1 MEGRG
6 AQEERAAE
14 QARKMGDFVAAKEIQ
29 GLLGAMYSNVVV
41 SRPADVLQFL
51 VDSLD
56 KPDARSAEEK
66 EALLQETFGLVA
78 KERASGDGAMSA
90 AEAVVIVRESDAIV
104 SRFPLHAR
112 AVGESLAAT
121 PEDWGAFRERALDA
135 LGRPAV

>member
-1 MEGRG
+1 MEHT
-6 AQEERAAE
+6 QDVQKRASE
-14 QARKMGDFVAAKEIQ
+14 QAGKMGEWVASKEIQ
-29 GLLGAMYSNVVV
+29 GILGAMYSNVVV
-41 SRPADVLQFL
+41 SQPTDVIQFL
-51 VDSLD
+51 VDSLA
-56 KPDARSAEEK
+56 KPDGRGEEEK

-78 KERASGDGAMSA
+78 AQRASGDGVMSA